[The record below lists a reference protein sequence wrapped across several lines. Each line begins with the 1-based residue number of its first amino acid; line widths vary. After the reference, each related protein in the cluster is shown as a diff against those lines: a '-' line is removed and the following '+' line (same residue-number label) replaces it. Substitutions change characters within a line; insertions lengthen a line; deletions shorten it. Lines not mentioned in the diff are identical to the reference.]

1 MYAIFRQLK
10 TLAVIFIQQ
19 IFIKPLNVSDTVIG
33 FVNRKNPLRKSNL
46 SKRAE
51 GWH

>member
-33 FVNRKNPLRKSNL
+33 AKVNKGHGPCPH
-46 SKRAE
+46 RAYIFMRQ
-51 GWH
+51 